1 MYKKLLLVIVLMSSL
16 VAEKTKRNIY
26 EDNCRACHT
35 NVFPL
40 EKLYMLYLKRYSGEQ
55 TFKASLKAF
64 LKKPLE
70 ETSVMTDKW
79 IKDFSVKGRTPL
91 TDKQIDEAI
100 DIYWNL
106 YDVRK
111 KLK

>member
-1 MYKKLLLVIVLMSSL
+1 MSSL
-16 VAEKTKRNIY
+16 VAGNAKKNIY

-79 IKDFSVKGRTPL
+79 IKDFSVKGRTQL
-91 TDKQIDEAI
+91 SDEEIDEAI
-100 DIYWNL
+100 DIYWKL
-106 YDVRK
+106 YDVRN